1 MQSLEIGTRSWEIGA
16 CVPMSLAPICLA
28 RVSYDPGLPTCGSP
42 SQIFGILEFHT
53 NAYSI
58 PNAINFLFN

>member
-28 RVSYDPGLPTCGSP
+28 RVSYDPDLPTCGRDGLSV
-42 SQIFGILEFHT
+42 S
-53 NAYSI
+53 
-58 PNAINFLFN
+58 